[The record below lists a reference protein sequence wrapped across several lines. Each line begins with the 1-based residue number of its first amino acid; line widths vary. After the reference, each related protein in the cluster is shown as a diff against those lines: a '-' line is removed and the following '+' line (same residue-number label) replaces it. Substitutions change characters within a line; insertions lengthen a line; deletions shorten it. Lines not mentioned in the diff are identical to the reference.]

1 MLTRD
6 LLRFKVDG
14 GRIIP
19 RLLKP
24 TPGNVDLAE
33 RLVAFWRAGLGARR
47 GELEEQLT
55 PLLHQSRALLVARGL
70 SRLVEDECAFTAPA
84 SCAEARTQALVAS
97 ARLLRAPAATA
108 EEHRAACAQ
117 ALALA
122 PDALAAGLYADL
134 PDSEVL
140 ESAPEIAPRALIER
154 YNLALCQG
162 LLLGARSLSVEVDDA
177 DTGLRRRLLKALRFR
192 RLLAEVAQRGATLRL
207 EVSGPASVLDQSTRY
222 GLQLALF
229 LPALACAR
237 SWRAQAEIAATSR
250 AGGKQR
256 GMLELSQE
264 LGLVGDSAFLG
275 HVPEEL
281 TGLDAALRER
291 FPAWRIDEPQLLP
304 LPTGELVVPD
314 LQVVVDGRTIA
325 IELFHRWH
333 ATALAR
339 RLEQIQRGLLPRF
352 IVGVDRA
359 LAKTTACAPL
369 VAGEAFA
376 KHGFL
381 FTEIPT
387 PRAIGEAVERTIEPR
402 G

>member
-6 LLRFKVDG
+6 LLRFKLDG

-33 RLVAFWRAGLGARR
+33 RLVAFWRAGVGARR
-47 GELEEQLT
+47 GELEDQLT

-70 SRLVEDECAFTAPA
+70 SRLVEDECEFTAPT
-84 SCAEARTQALVAS
+84 SCADVRTRALAAS
-97 ARLLRAPAATA
+97 AHLLRTPAATA
-108 EEHRAACAQ
+108 DEHRAACAQ
-117 ALALA
+117 LLELA
-122 PDALAAGLYADL
+122 PDTLAAGLYADL

-140 ESAPEIAPRALIER
+140 ESAPEIAPRPLIER

-162 LLLGARSLSVEVDDA
+162 LLLGAKSLSVEVDDA

-192 RLLAEVAQRGATLRL
+192 RLLAEVAQDGPTLKL

-237 SWRAQAEIAATSR
+237 SWRARAEIAATSR

-256 GMLELSQE
+256 GALELSHE

-275 HVPEEL
+275 HVPDEL
-281 TGLDAALRER
+281 KGLDAALRER
-291 FPAWRIDEPQLLP
+291 FPAWRIDEPRLLP
-304 LPTGELVVPD
+304 LPSGELVVPD
-314 LQVVVDGRTIA
+314 LQLTVDGRTVA
-325 IELFHRWH
+325 VELFHRWH

-339 RLEQIQRGLLPRF
+339 RLDQLERGLLPRF

-359 LAKTTACAPL
+359 LAKTTTCAPL
-369 VAGEAFA
+369 VAGAIFA
-376 KHGFL
+376 KGGFL

-387 PRAIGEAVERTIEPR
+387 PRAIGEAVERVLA
-402 G
+402 